1 MAQAGTRD
9 VSEAREL
16 EIVEFYIDEADAAGN
31 VYRGHYGINVA
42 KVLEIIRRPS
52 VTEMPSAP
60 HPSIL
65 GAFNQRNRVIPLVD
79 LALWLGKN
87 PPATEAEKVIVT
99 EFNRVI
105 NAFLVSGVNRIHRLS
120 WEQIEP
126 PSQQVQTLSGNTL
139 TGVVKQEGRVIF
151 LLDFEKII
159 GDLNPDLF
167 FKEEQATEAAVLA
180 MAADDAEP
188 PGAFKALVV
197 DDSTSIRRMIGS
209 MLEKAGF
216 AVTRT
221 FNGKEAWEIL
231 ARTRDQASRE
241 GRPLHDLLNIVVTD
255 IEMPIMDGHTLTR
268 RIKADPVLKDLPVVL
283 FSSLITDSLR
293 HLGAAAGAD
302 EQVSKPDLPGLASL
316 ARNLVRKY
324 RR

>member
-1 MAQAGTRD
+1 MAQPGSREGAD
-9 VSEAREL
+9 AREL
-16 EIVEFYIDEADAAGN
+16 EIVEFYIDEADAEGN
-31 VYRGHYGINVA
+31 AYRGYYGINVA
-42 KVLEIIRRPS
+42 KVLEIIRRPP

-60 HPSIL
+60 HSSIL

-79 LALWLGKN
+79 LAQWLGKN

-120 WEQIEP
+120 WENIEP

-167 FKEEQATEAAVLA
+167 FKEEQATMAAAAA
-180 MAADDAEP
+180 MAADDVEP
-188 PGAFKALVV
+188 AGTFKALVV
-197 DDSTSIRRMIGS
+197 DDSTAIRRLIGS

-221 FNGKEAWEIL
+221 FNGKEGWEIL
-231 ARTRDQASRE
+231 TRLRDQASRE

-255 IEMPIMDGHTLTR
+255 IEMPVMDGHTLTR

-293 HLGAAAGAD
+293 HLGVAAGAD

-324 RR
+324 RG